1 MTMVSYEICFEVYC
15 YHSISDNKLILFT
28 GVVVGFE
35 ELSYSVDESVGQFRV
50 CVVVTMPPQS
60 DVLNRT
66 FSLSVST
73 SLGTAGIYS
82 FTINMKITHCSLKE
96 RQSYLLI

>member
-1 MTMVSYEICFEVYC
+1 MTMVSYEKCFEVYC
-15 YHSISDNKLILFT
+15 YHSISDNKLILLT
-28 GVVVGFE
+28 DVVVGFE
-35 ELSYSVDESVGQFRV
+35 ESSYSVDEGVGQLQV

-66 FSLSVST
+66 FSLNVST
-73 SLGTAGIYS
+73 SLGSAGTYS
-82 FTINMKITHCSLKE
+82 FTINMRITHCSLKE